1 MIEIKVPDQNKNI
14 RDQVHEAFQGGKGL
28 IVVASNDQNW
38 NQYMSWV
45 ILNEL
50 NKERSKTIVL
60 IPGDEDQY
68 KPERQMETVEVNNLT
83 SENLVFACAIRDKE
97 KAIDVLRA
105 TESCVVVAIMHCSSP
120 IERFLDM
127 GIGRADID
135 HSLQVIIQQ
144 SGSNAEVI

>member
-83 SENLVFACAIRDKE
+83 AENLVFACAIRDKE

>member
-1 MIEIKVPDQNKNI
+1 MIEIKAPNHNKKI
-14 RDQVHEAFQGGKGL
+14 GEQTKEALANGKGL
-28 IVVASNDQNW
+28 VVVCGSDQNW
-38 NQYMSWV
+38 NQYMAWFIV
-45 ILNEL
+45 NALNE
-50 NKERSKTIVL
+50 NRTKTVVL
-60 IPGDEDQY
+60 VSGEEDQY
-68 KPERQMETVEVNNLT
+68 KPEREMETVEVNNLT

-120 IERFLDM
+120 VLRFLDM